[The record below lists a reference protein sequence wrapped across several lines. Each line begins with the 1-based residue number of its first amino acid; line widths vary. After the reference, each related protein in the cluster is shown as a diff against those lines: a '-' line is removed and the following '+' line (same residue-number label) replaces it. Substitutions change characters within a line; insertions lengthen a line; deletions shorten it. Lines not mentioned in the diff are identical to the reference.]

1 MNARKPS
8 VLMVA
13 YTNYQTDPRVI
24 REAEAAVSAGF
35 DVDFLSL
42 SRGNDPKVEMIRG
55 VRVFHLNQQRYRGP
69 GRLRYMLAYL
79 HFLIRCFLKINLL
92 YFKRRYRIAHVN
104 NMPDF
109 LVFCTLVPKL
119 FGCKIMLDIHDP
131 MPNTFASKYK
141 TGENGLLFK
150 VLLWQELLST
160 RYSDRVLTVHEPVK
174 SGILTKHGLNP
185 DSIEVIAN
193 FADEEVFGLRNSYP
207 VNGKLRLVFHGTILE
222 RYGLT
227 NVIFALS
234 RMKNKSNVFF
244 RIIGE
249 GDFAPQ
255 LSGIITSLRLNE
267 NVEFVNR
274 VYPVQEIPELIADCN
289 LGVAP
294 LEIST
299 VTNYALPLKLLEY
312 TSLGL
317 PVLTVRTP
325 AISYYFEQ
333 DDCLFYDP
341 ADVESLRVILD
352 TLADNPDLLVRY
364 RERAV
369 AIRQKFSWDQEKRKY
384 IALLHELAGTLPAGA
399 RIFQH
404 ASVIAGDATNN

>member
-1 MNARKPS
+1 
-8 VLMVA
+8 
-13 YTNYQTDPRVI
+13 
-24 REAEAAVSAGF
+24 
-35 DVDFLSL
+35 
-42 SRGNDPKVEMIRG
+42 
-55 VRVFHLNQQRYRGP
+55 
-69 GRLRYMLAYL
+69 
-79 HFLIRCFLKINLL
+79 
-92 YFKRRYRIAHVN
+92 
-104 NMPDF
+104 MPDF
-109 LVFCTLVPKL
+109 LVFCTLLPKL

-141 TGENGLLFK
+141 TGEDGLLFK

-193 FADEEVFGLRNSYP
+193 FADEGVFGLRNSYS
-207 VNGKLRLVFHGTILE
+207 VNGKVRLVFHGTILE
-222 RYGLT
+222 RYGLA

-234 RMKNKSNVFF
+234 RLKNKSNVFF

-267 NVEFVNR
+267 QVEFMNR

-289 LGVAP
+289 LGIAP
-294 LEIST
+294 LEISNI
-299 VTNYALPLKLLEY
+299 TNYALPLKLLEY

-352 TLADNPDLLVRY
+352 TLADNPDLLIRY

-384 IALLHELAGTLPAGA
+384 IALLHELAGTRPAET

>member
-8 VLMVA
+8 MLMVA

-35 DVDFLSL
+35 DVDFLAL

-55 VRVFHLNQQRYRGP
+55 VRVFHLNQKRYRGS

-79 HFLIRCFLKINLL
+79 NFFIRCFLKINLL
-92 YFKRRYRIAHVN
+92 SFKRRYCIAHVN

-141 TGENGLLFK
+141 TGEDGLLFK
-150 VLLWQELLST
+150 VLLWQELLSA

-193 FADEEVFGLRNSYP
+193 FADEGVFGLRNSYS

-222 RYGLT
+222 RYGLA

-234 RMKNKSNVFF
+234 RLKNKSSVFF

-267 NVEFVNR
+267 QVEFVNR

-289 LGVAP
+289 LGIAP
-294 LEIST
+294 LEISNI
-299 VTNYALPLKLLEY
+299 TNYALPLKLLEY

-325 AISYYFEQ
+325 AISYYFGQ

-352 TLADNPDLLVRY
+352 TLADNPDLLFRY

-369 AIRQKFSWDQEKRKY
+369 AIRQKFSWDHEKRKY
-384 IALLHELAGTLPAGA
+384 IALLHELAGTSPAEA
-399 RIFQH
+399 RIFQR

>member
-42 SRGNDPKVEMIRG
+42 SRSNDPKVEMIRG
-55 VRVFHLNQQRYRGP
+55 VRVFHLNQQRYRGS
-69 GRLRYMLAYL
+69 GRLRYMLAYM

-92 YFKRRYRIAHVN
+92 SLKRRYRIAHVN

-150 VLLWQELLST
+150 VLLWQELLSA

-193 FADEEVFGLRNSYP
+193 FADEKLFGLRNSYS

-222 RYGLT
+222 RYGLA

-234 RMKNKSNVFF
+234 RLKNKSNVFF

-255 LSGIITSLRLNE
+255 LSGIITALRLNE
-267 NVEFVNR
+267 QVEFVNR

-289 LGVAP
+289 LGIAP
-294 LEIST
+294 LEISNI
-299 VTNYALPLKLLEY
+299 TNYALPLKLLEY

-352 TLADNPDLLVRY
+352 TLADNPDLLIRY

-369 AIRQKFSWDQEKRKY
+369 AIRQKFLWDQEKRKY
-384 IALLHELAGTLPAGA
+384 IALLHELAGTSSAEA

>member
-35 DVDFLSL
+35 DVDFLAL

-55 VRVFHLNQQRYRGP
+55 VRVFHLNQKRYRGS

-79 HFLIRCFLKINLL
+79 NFFIRCFLKINLL
-92 YFKRRYRIAHVN
+92 SFKRRYRIAHVN

-109 LVFCTLVPKL
+109 LVFCTLLPKL

-141 TGENGLLFK
+141 TGEDGLLFK

-193 FADEEVFGLRNSYP
+193 FADEEVFGLRNSYS

-222 RYGLT
+222 RYGLA

-234 RMKNKSNVFF
+234 RMKNKKNVFF

-267 NVEFVNR
+267 QVEFVNR

-289 LGVAP
+289 LGIAP
-294 LEIST
+294 LEISNI
-299 VTNYALPLKLLEY
+299 TNYALPLKLLEY

-352 TLADNPDLLVRY
+352 TLADNPDLLIRY

-369 AIRQKFSWDQEKRKY
+369 AIRQKFLWDQEKGKY
-384 IALLHELAGTLPAGA
+384 IALLHELAGTSSAEA